1 MITGFGYE
9 RRRLIC
15 KRRRAVMDDFEPSG
29 TYGEFYHKDTYYDGV
44 KTKCK
49 NDLKTFDLRDLEI
62 GGKNYGEV
70 ELFVRK
76 RVRRNAKRLKRKLV
90 D

>member
-15 KRRRAVMDDFEPSG
+15 KRCRVTMIDFEPCENK
-29 TYGEFYHKDTYYDGV
+29 GEFYHPKTYGDGS
-44 KTKCK
+44 KTNCK
-49 NDLKTFDLRDLEI
+49 NDGKTFDLRDLEC
-62 GGKNYGEV
+62 GEKNYGEV

-76 RVRRNAKRLKRKLV
+76 RIRRNAKRNNRKLI